1 MARTTFRF
9 ADLRLIAVGL
19 VFVLAWAGIGYK
31 LFRVQGADAATLAQR
46 GFDQRVRHET
56 IQARR
61 GTIYDRDG
69 IELAVTVNG
78 KALVAD
84 PSLVEAPGEAAEILA
99 PIIGADYVE
108 LVQRLEA
115 DGRFTY
121 VARRLESETVERASE
136 AIESADLVGFS
147 FLEEP
152 LRIYPSGALAAP
164 VIGLTR
170 LDDGTG
176 VEGIEAV
183 METELG
189 GRPGK
194 RVVERDQAG
203 RAIPQAEFLLEPSVA
218 GSDVVLTLD
227 REIQYTAES
236 SLQTGIDRSN
246 ALGGSVIVLDIATGE
261 ILAMVS
267 LPGFDGSDRST
278 LDPSTLRNR
287 AITDVYEPGS
297 TLKVVTVAAA
307 LEEGVVR
314 PDTPFETPNEIE
326 VGEEIYTD
334 HGYNPPVMTVSDIVA
349 RSSNVGT
356 IKIQG
361 QLGNEAHYR
370 YLDAFGLG
378 RPASIDFAGESTG
391 RLDHVTEW
399 YSATAGPSAAIG
411 YGVGATPLQMAALYA
426 TLANDG
432 EWVEPHVVSEII
444 AWDGERTITEPRRH
458 RVVSA
463 ETART
468 VRTML
473 RGVVEIEGGTG
484 FRAAIDEFPVGGK
497 TGTSNKFIVE
507 TGEYSETE
515 TIAWFIGIAPIDAP
529 EIVVAVVLDT
539 PRGTTDG
546 GRYDMKF
553 GGTSAAPIFADI
565 AESTLHQLG
574 VSPTHDGDA

>member
-1 MARTTFRF
+1 MARTKFRF
-9 ADLRLIAVGL
+9 VDLRLIAVGL
-19 VFVLAWAGIGYK
+19 VFVLAWAGIGYR
-31 LFRVQGADAATLAQR
+31 LFRVQGADAAELAQL

-56 IQARR
+56 IQAKR
-61 GTIYDRDG
+61 GTIYDREG
-69 IELAVTVNG
+69 IELAVTVYG

-84 PSLVEAPGEAAEILA
+84 PSLVEAPEEAAAILA
-99 PIIGADYVE
+99 PIVDVDYVE
-108 LVQRLEA
+108 LIQRLEG

-121 VARRLESETVERASE
+121 VARRLESDTVERARE
-136 AIESADLVGFS
+136 AIESADLIGFS
-147 FLEEP
+147 FVEEP

-164 VIGLTR
+164 VIGITR

-176 VEGIEAV
+176 IEGIEAV
-183 METELG
+183 METELAG
-189 GRPGK
+189 HSGK
-194 RVVERDQAG
+194 RVVERDQSG
-203 RAIPQAEFLLEPSVA
+203 RAIPQADFLLEPSVA

-227 REIQYTAES
+227 REIQYISET
-236 SLQTGIDRSN
+236 SLQAGIDRSG
-246 ALGGSVIVLDIATGE
+246 ALGGSVIVLDIANGE

-326 VGEEIYTD
+326 IGDETYSD
-334 HGYNPPVMTVSDIVA
+334 HGSNPPVMTVSDIVA
-349 RSSNVGT
+349 QSSNVGT
-356 IKIQG
+356 IKIQR

-391 RLDHVTEW
+391 RLDHVSEW
-399 YSATAGPSAAIG
+399 NNVAAGPSAAIG
-411 YGVGATPLQMAALYA
+411 YGVGATPLQMASVFA

-432 EWVEPHVVSEII
+432 EWVEPHVIAEIVGS
-444 AWDGERTITEPRRH
+444 DGGRTITEPRRH

-468 VRTML
+468 MRTML
-473 RGVVEIEGGTG
+473 RRVVEDGTG

-497 TGTSNKFIVE
+497 TGTTDKFDVA
-507 TGEYSETE
+507 TGKYSDTD
-515 TIAWFIGIAPIDAP
+515 TIAWFIGIAPIDDP
-529 EIVVAVVLDT
+529 EIVVVVVLDS
-539 PRGTTDG
+539 PSGMIAG
-546 GRYDMKF
+546 GYDMSF
-553 GGTSAAPIFADI
+553 GGTSAAPIFAEI

-574 VSPTHDGDA
+574 VSPTHNGDA

>member
-1 MARTTFRF
+1 MARTKFRF
-9 ADLRLIAVGL
+9 VDLRLIAVGL
-19 VFVLAWAGIGYK
+19 VFVLAWAGIGYR
-31 LFRVQGADAATLAQR
+31 LFRVQGADAAELAQL

-56 IQARR
+56 IQAKR
-61 GTIYDRDG
+61 GTIYDREG
-69 IELAVTVNG
+69 IELAVTVYG

-84 PSLVEAPGEAAEILA
+84 PSLVEAPGEAAAILA
-99 PIIGADYVE
+99 PIVDVDYVE
-108 LVQRLEA
+108 LIQRLEG

-121 VARRLESETVERASE
+121 VARRLESDTVERARE
-136 AIESADLVGFS
+136 AIESADLIGFS
-147 FLEEP
+147 FAEEP
-152 LRIYPSGALAAP
+152 LRIYPSGAIAAP
-164 VIGLTR
+164 VIGITR

-176 VEGIEAV
+176 IEGIEAV
-183 METELG
+183 METELAG
-189 GRPGK
+189 HPGK
-194 RVVERDQAG
+194 RVVERDQSG
-203 RAIPQAEFLLEPSVA
+203 RAIPQGEFLLEPSVA

-227 REIQYTAES
+227 REIQYISET
-236 SLQTGIDRSN
+236 SLQAGIDRSG
-246 ALGGSVIVLDIATGE
+246 ALGGSVIVLDIVNGE

-326 VGEEIYTD
+326 VGDETYSD
-334 HGYNPPVMTVSDIVA
+334 HGSNPPVMTVSDIVA
-349 RSSNVGT
+349 KSSNVGT
-356 IKIQG
+356 IKIQR

-391 RLDHVTEW
+391 RLDHVSEW
-399 YSATAGPSAAIG
+399 NNVAAGPSAAIG
-411 YGVGATPLQMAALYA
+411 YGVGATPLQMASVFA

-432 EWVEPHVVSEII
+432 EWVEPHVIAEII
-444 AWDGERTITEPRRH
+444 GSDGGRTITEPRRH

-468 VRTML
+468 MRTML
-473 RGVVEIEGGTG
+473 RRVVEDGTG

-497 TGTSNKFIVE
+497 TGTSDKFDVA
-507 TGEYSETE
+507 TGKYSDTE
-515 TIAWFIGIAPIDAP
+515 TIAWFIGIAPIDDP
-529 EIVVAVVLDT
+529 KIVVVVVLDS
-539 PRGTTDG
+539 PSVMIAG
-546 GRYDMKF
+546 GYDMSF
-553 GGTSAAPIFADI
+553 GGTSAAPIFAEI

>member
-1 MARTTFRF
+1 MTRTKFHF
-9 ADLRLIAVGL
+9 VDLRLITVGL
-19 VFVLAWAGIGYK
+19 VFVLAWVGIGYR
-31 LFRVQGADAATLAQR
+31 LFQVQGADAAVLTQR

-56 IQARR
+56 IPAKR

-69 IELAVTVNG
+69 IELAVTVHG

-84 PSLVEAPGEAAEILA
+84 PSLVEAPVEAAAILA
-99 PIIGADYVE
+99 PIVGVDYVE
-108 LVQRLEA
+108 LIQRLEG

-121 VARRLESETVERASE
+121 VARRLESDMVDAATE
-136 AIESADLVGFS
+136 AIEAADLVGFS
-147 FLEEP
+147 FREEP
-152 LRIYPSGALAAP
+152 VRIYPSGALAAP

-170 LDDGTG
+170 LDDGAG
-176 VEGIEAV
+176 IEGIEAV
-183 METELG
+183 MDTELG

-203 RAIPQAEFLLEPSVA
+203 RAIPQAEFLLEPSVS

-236 SLQTGIDRSN
+236 SLQSGIDRSG
-246 ALGGSVIVLDIATGE
+246 ALGGSVIVLDVANGE

-267 LPGFDGSDRST
+267 LPGFDGSDRSA

-314 PDTPFETPNEIE
+314 PDTPFETPQELD
-326 VGEEIYTD
+326 VGEETYTD
-334 HGYNPPVMTVSDIVA
+334 HGYNPPVMTVADIVA
-349 RSSNVGT
+349 KSSNVGT
-356 IKIQG
+356 IKIQR

-378 RPASIDFAGESTG
+378 RPASIDFAGESSG

-399 YSATAGPSAAIG
+399 YAETAGTSAAIG
-411 YGVGATPLQMAALYA
+411 YGIGATPLQMAAVYA
-426 TLANDG
+426 TMANDG
-432 EWVEPHVVSEII
+432 EWVEPHVVMEII
-444 AWDGERTITEPRRH
+444 ASDGERTITEPRRH
-458 RVVSA
+458 QVISA

-468 VRTML
+468 MRTML
-473 RGVVEIEGGTG
+473 RRVVQDGTG
-484 FRAAIDEFPVGGK
+484 FRANIDEFPVGGK

-507 TGEYSETE
+507 TGKYSETE
-515 TIAWFIGIAPIDAP
+515 TIAWFIGIAPIDDP
-529 EIVVAVVLDT
+529 EIVVAVVLDA
-539 PRGTTDG
+539 PSGTIDG
-546 GRYDMKF
+546 GRYDMSF
-553 GGTSAAPIFADI
+553 GGTSAAPIFAEI
-565 AESTLHQLG
+565 AESALHQLG
-574 VSPTHDGDA
+574 VSPTHDGDG

>member
-1 MARTTFRF
+1 MARTKFRF
-9 ADLRLIAVGL
+9 VDLRLIAVGL
-19 VFVLAWAGIGYK
+19 VFVLAWAGIGYR
-31 LFRVQGADAATLAQR
+31 LFRVQGADAAELAQL

-56 IQARR
+56 IQAKR
-61 GTIYDRDG
+61 GTIYDREG
-69 IELAVTVNG
+69 IELAVTVYG

-84 PSLVEAPGEAAEILA
+84 PSLVEAPGEAAAILA
-99 PIIGADYVE
+99 PIVGVDYVE
-108 LVQRLEA
+108 LIQRLEG

-121 VARRLESETVERASE
+121 VARRLESDTVERARE
-136 AIESADLVGFS
+136 AIESADLIGFS
-147 FLEEP
+147 FVEEP

-164 VIGLTR
+164 VIGITR

-176 VEGIEAV
+176 IEGIEAV
-183 METELG
+183 METELAG
-189 GRPGK
+189 HPGK
-194 RVVERDQAG
+194 RVVERDQSG

-227 REIQYTAES
+227 REIQFISET
-236 SLQTGIDRSN
+236 SLQAGIDRSG
-246 ALGGSVIVLDIATGE
+246 ALGGSVIVLDIANGE

-297 TLKVVTVAAA
+297 TLKVVAVAAA

-314 PDTPFETPNEIE
+314 PDTPFETPDEIE
-326 VGEEIYTD
+326 VGDETYSD
-334 HGYNPPVMTVSDIVA
+334 HGSNPPVMTVSDIVA
-349 RSSNVGT
+349 QSSNVGT
-356 IKIQG
+356 IKIQR

-391 RLDHVTEW
+391 RLDHVSEW
-399 YSATAGPSAAIG
+399 NNAAAGPSAAIG
-411 YGVGATPLQMAALYA
+411 YGVGATPLQMASVFA

-432 EWVEPHVVSEII
+432 EWVEPHVIAEIV
-444 AWDGERTITEPRRH
+444 ASDGERSITEPRRH

-468 VRTML
+468 MRTML
-473 RGVVEIEGGTG
+473 RRVVEDGTG

-497 TGTSNKFIVE
+497 TGTTDKFDVN
-507 TGEYSETE
+507 TGTYSDTE
-515 TIAWFIGIAPIDAP
+515 TIAWFIGIAPIDDP
-529 EIVVAVVLDT
+529 KIVVVVVLDA
-539 PRGTTDG
+539 PSGMIAG
-546 GRYDMKF
+546 GYDMSF
-553 GGTSAAPIFADI
+553 GGTSAAPIFAEI

-574 VSPTHDGDA
+574 VSPAHNGDA

>member
-1 MARTTFRF
+1 MAQTKFRF
-9 ADLRLIAVGL
+9 VDLRLIAVGL
-19 VFVLAWAGIGYK
+19 VFVLAWAGIGYR
-31 LFRVQGADAATLAQR
+31 LFRVQGADAAELAQL

-56 IQARR
+56 IQAKR
-61 GTIYDRDG
+61 GTIYDRAG
-69 IELAVTVNG
+69 IELAVTVYG

-84 PSLVEAPGEAAEILA
+84 PSLVEAPGEAAAILA
-99 PIIGADYVE
+99 PIVGVDYVG
-108 LVQRLEA
+108 LIQRLEG

-121 VARRLESETVERASE
+121 VARRLESDTVERARE
-136 AIESADLVGFS
+136 AIESADLIGFS
-147 FLEEP
+147 FVEEP

-164 VIGLTR
+164 VIGITR

-176 VEGIEAV
+176 IEGIEAV
-183 METELG
+183 METELAG
-189 GRPGK
+189 HPGK
-194 RVVERDQAG
+194 RVVERDQSG
-203 RAIPQAEFLLEPSVA
+203 RAIPQADFLLEPSVA

-227 REIQYTAES
+227 REIQYISET
-236 SLQTGIDRSN
+236 SLQAGIDRSG
-246 ALGGSVIVLDIATGE
+246 ALGGSVIVLDIANGE

-314 PDTPFETPNEIE
+314 PDTPFETPNEIV
-326 VGEEIYTD
+326 VGDQTYSD
-334 HGYNPPVMTVSDIVA
+334 HGSNPPVMTVSDIVA
-349 RSSNVGT
+349 QSSNVGT
-356 IKIQG
+356 IKIQS

-391 RLDHVTEW
+391 RLDHVSEW
-399 YSATAGPSAAIG
+399 NNVAAGPSAAIG
-411 YGVGATPLQMAALYA
+411 YGVGATPLQMASVFA

-432 EWVEPHVVSEII
+432 EWVEPHVIAEIV
-444 AWDGERTITEPRRH
+444 ASDGERTITEPRSH

-468 VRTML
+468 MRTML
-473 RGVVEIEGGTG
+473 RRVVEDGTG

-497 TGTSNKFIVE
+497 TGTTDKFDVD
-507 TGEYSETE
+507 TGKYSDTE
-515 TIAWFIGIAPIDAP
+515 TIAWFIGIAPIDDP
-529 EIVVAVVLDT
+529 KIVVVVVLDA
-539 PRGTTDG
+539 PG
-546 GRYDMKF
+546 GMIAGGYDMSF
-553 GGTSAAPIFADI
+553 GGTSAAPIFAEI

-574 VSPTHDGDA
+574 VSPTHNGDA

>member
-9 ADLRLIAVGL
+9 VDLRLIAVGL
-19 VFVLAWAGIGYK
+19 VFVLAWAGIGYR
-31 LFRVQGADAATLAQR
+31 LFRVQGADAAELAQL

-56 IQARR
+56 IQAKR

-69 IELAVTVNG
+69 LELAVTVHG
-78 KALVAD
+78 EALVAD
-84 PSLVEAPGEAAEILA
+84 PSLVEEPGEAAAVLA
-99 PIIGADYVE
+99 PIVGADYVD
-108 LVQRLEA
+108 LVQRLEG

-121 VARRLESETVERASE
+121 VARRLENETAERAAE
-136 AIESADLVGFS
+136 AIEAADLVGFS
-147 FLEEP
+147 FVDEP
-152 LRIYPSGALAAP
+152 LRIYPSGSLAAP
-164 VIGLTR
+164 VIGITR

-176 VEGIEAV
+176 IEGIEAV

-227 REIQYTAES
+227 REIQYAAET
-236 SLQTGIDRSN
+236 SLQAGIDRSN
-246 ALGGSVIVLDIATGE
+246 ALGGSAIVLDVETGE

-267 LPGFDGSDRST
+267 LPGFDGSDRSL
-278 LDPSTLRNR
+278 LDPATLRNR

-297 TLKVVTVAAA
+297 TLKVVTVAGA

-314 PDTPFETPNEIE
+314 PDTPFETPSEIE
-326 VGEEIYTD
+326 IGEETYAD
-334 HGYNPPVMTVSDIVA
+334 HGSNPDVMTVSEIVA
-349 RSSNVGT
+349 KSSNVGT
-356 IKIQG
+356 IKIQR

-399 YSATAGPSAAIG
+399 NNVAAGPSASIG
-411 YGVGATPLQMAALYA
+411 YGVGTTTLQMAAVYA

-432 EWVEPHVVSEII
+432 EWVEPHVISEIV
-444 AWDGERTITEPRRH
+444 AADGERTITEPRSH
-458 RVVSA
+458 QVVSA

-468 VRTML
+468 IRTML
-473 RGVVEIEGGTG
+473 RGVVEDGTG
-484 FRAAIDEFPVGGK
+484 FRADIDEFPVGGK

-515 TIAWFIGIAPIDAP
+515 TIAWFIGIAPIDNP
-529 EIVVAVVLDT
+529 EIVVAVVLDA
-539 PRGTTDG
+539 PSGTIED
-546 GRYDMKF
+546 GRYDMRF
-553 GGTSAAPIFADI
+553 GGTSAAPIFAEI
-565 AESTLHQLG
+565 AESALHQLG

>member
-1 MARTTFRF
+1 MTRTKFRF
-9 ADLRLIAVGL
+9 VDLRLIVVGL
-19 VFVLAWAGIGYK
+19 VFVLAWAGIGYR
-31 LFRVQGADAATLAQR
+31 LFQVQGAEAAGFAQL

-56 IQARR
+56 IPAKR

-69 IELAVTVNG
+69 IELAVTVHG

-84 PSLVEAPGEAAEILA
+84 PSLVEEPGEAAAILA
-99 PIIGADYVE
+99 PIVGADFVE

-115 DGRFTY
+115 DGKFTY
-121 VARRLESETVERASE
+121 VARRLEHETVERVLE
-136 AIESADLVGFS
+136 AIESADLIGFS
-147 FLEEP
+147 LIEEP

-176 VEGIEAV
+176 IEGIEAV
-183 METELG
+183 MDTELG

-227 REIQYTAES
+227 REIQYTSES
-236 SLQTGIDRSN
+236 SLQSGIDRSG
-246 ALGGSVIVLDIATGE
+246 ALGGSVIVMDIATGE

-278 LDPSTLRNR
+278 LDPPTLRNR

-326 VGEEIYTD
+326 VGEETYTD
-334 HGYNPPVMTVSDIVA
+334 HGYNPSVMTVSDIVA
-349 RSSNVGT
+349 KSSNVGT
-356 IKIQG
+356 IKIQR

-378 RPASIDFAGESTG
+378 RAASIDFAGESTG

-399 YSATAGPSAAIG
+399 NNAAAGPSAAIG
-411 YGVGATPLQMAALYA
+411 YGVGATPLQMASVYA

-432 EWVEPHVVSEII
+432 EWIEPHIVSEIV
-444 AWDGERTITEPRRH
+444 ASDGERTITEPRRH
-458 RVVSA
+458 QVVSV

-468 VRTML
+468 MRTML
-473 RGVVEIEGGTG
+473 RRVVEDGTG

-497 TGTSNKFIVE
+497 TGTSDKFIVE
-507 TGEYSETE
+507 TGKYSETE

-529 EIVVAVVLDT
+529 EIVVAVVLDA
-539 PRGTTDG
+539 PSGTIDG
-546 GRYDMKF
+546 GRYDMRF
-553 GGTSAAPIFADI
+553 GGTSAAPIFAEI
-565 AESTLHQLG
+565 AESALHQLG
-574 VSPTHDGDA
+574 VSPTHDRDA

>member
-1 MARTTFRF
+1 MARSTFRF
-9 ADLRLIAVGL
+9 GDLRLIAVGL
-19 VFVLAWAGIGYK
+19 IFVLAWGAIGYK
-31 LFRVQGADAATLAQR
+31 LFRVQGADAAELAQL

-56 IQARR
+56 IQAKR

-69 IELAVTVNG
+69 LELAVTIHG
-78 KALVAD
+78 EALVAD
-84 PSLVEAPGEAAEILA
+84 PSLVEDPAEAAAILA
-99 PIIGADYVE
+99 PIVGADYVE

-121 VARRLESETVERASE
+121 IARRLESHTVEEATE
-136 AIESADLVGFS
+136 AIEAADLAGFS
-147 FLEEP
+147 FRSEP
-152 LRIYPSGALAAP
+152 LRIYPSGSLAAP
-164 VIGLTR
+164 VIGITR

-176 VEGIEAV
+176 IEGIESV
-183 METELG
+183 MDTELG

-203 RAIPQAEFLLEPSVA
+203 RAIPQAEFLLEPSVP

-227 REIQYTAES
+227 REIQYAAETA
-236 SLQTGIDRSN
+236 LQGGIDRSN
-246 ALGGSVIVLDIATGE
+246 ALGGSAIVLDVETGE

-267 LPGFDGSDRST
+267 LPGFDGSDRTT
-278 LDPSTLRNR
+278 LDPATLRNR

-297 TLKVVTVAAA
+297 TLKVVTVAGA

-314 PDTPFETPNEIE
+314 PDTPFETPQEIE

-334 HGYNPPVMTVSDIVA
+334 HGYNPSVMNVSDIVA
-349 RSSNVGT
+349 QSSNVGT
-356 IKIQG
+356 IKIQR

-399 YSATAGPSAAIG
+399 NNAAAGPSAAIG
-411 YGVGATPLQMAALYA
+411 YGVGATPLQMAAVYA

-432 EWVEPHVVSEII
+432 EWVEPHVVSEIVDS
-444 AWDGERTITEPRRH
+444 DGERTVTEPRRH
-458 RVVSA
+458 QVVSVD
-463 ETART
+463 TART

-473 RGVVEIEGGTG
+473 RGVVEDGTG
-484 FRAAIDEFPVGGK
+484 FRADIDEFPVGGK
-497 TGTSNKFIVE
+497 TGTSDKFIVE
-507 TGEYSETE
+507 TGKYSETE
-515 TIAWFIGIAPIDAP
+515 TIAWFIGIAPIDDP
-529 EIVVAVVLDT
+529 EIVVAIVLDA
-539 PRGTTDG
+539 PKGTIEG
-546 GRYDMKF
+546 GLYDMKF

-574 VSPTHDGDA
+574 VSPTHDSDA

>member
-9 ADLRLIAVGL
+9 IDVRLITIGL
-19 VFVLAWAGIGYK
+19 VFVLAWAGIGYR
-31 LFRVQGADAATLAQR
+31 LFQIQGADAAKLEQL
-46 GFDQRVRHET
+46 GFDQRVRHE
-56 IQARR
+56 IIEAKR

-69 IELAVTVNG
+69 LELAVTVYG
-78 KALVAD
+78 KALIAD
-84 PSLVEAPGEAAEILA
+84 PSLVEAPEEAAALLA
-99 PIIGADYVE
+99 PIVGADYVE
-108 LVQRLEA
+108 LIQRLEA

-121 VARRLESETVERASE
+121 VARRLESDTVERATA

-147 FLEEP
+147 FIDEP
-152 LRIYPSGALAAP
+152 LRIYPAGALAAP

-170 LDDGTG
+170 VDDGSG
-176 VEGIEAV
+176 IEGIEAV

-227 REIQYTAES
+227 REIQYTAET
-236 SLQTGIDRSN
+236 SLQWGIERSN
-246 ALGGSVIVLDIATGE
+246 AIGGSVIVMDIESSE

-267 LPGFDGSDRST
+267 LPGFDASDRST
-278 LDPSTLRNR
+278 LDPATLRNR

-314 PDTPFETPNEIE
+314 PDTPFETPPEIE
-326 VGEEIYTD
+326 IGNETYAD
-334 HGYNPPVMTVSDIVA
+334 HGYNPAVMTVSDIVA
-349 RSSNVGT
+349 KSSNVGT
-356 IKIQG
+356 IKIQR

-391 RLDHVTEW
+391 RLDHVSEW
-399 YSATAGPSAAIG
+399 NNSAAGPSAAIG
-411 YGVGATPLQMAALYA
+411 YGIGATPLQMAAVYA
-426 TLANDG
+426 TVANNG

-444 AWDGERTITEPRRH
+444 GADGERTITEPRRH
-458 RVVSA
+458 QVISA
-463 ETART
+463 DTART
-468 VRTML
+468 LRTML
-473 RGVVEIEGGTG
+473 RRVVEDGTG
-484 FRAAIDEFPVGGK
+484 FRADLTEFPVGGK

-507 TGEYSETE
+507 TGKYSETE
-515 TIAWFIGIAPIDAP
+515 TIAWFIGIAPIDDP
-529 EIVVAVVLDT
+529 EIVVVVVLDA
-539 PRGTTDG
+539 PSGATDG
-546 GRYDMKF
+546 GLYDMKF
-553 GGTSAAPIFADI
+553 GGTSAAPIFAEI
-565 AESTLHQLG
+565 AESALHQLG
-574 VSPTHDGDA
+574 VSPTHDGDD

>member
-1 MARTTFRF
+1 MARTKFRF
-9 ADLRLIAVGL
+9 VDLRLIAVGL
-19 VFVLAWAGIGYK
+19 VFVLAWAGIGYR
-31 LFRVQGADAATLAQR
+31 LFRVQGADAAELAQL

-56 IQARR
+56 IQAKR
-61 GTIYDRDG
+61 GTIYDREG
-69 IELAVTVNG
+69 IELAVTVYG

-84 PSLVEAPGEAAEILA
+84 PSLVEAPGEAAAILA
-99 PIIGADYVE
+99 PIVDVDYVE
-108 LVQRLEA
+108 LIQRLEA

-121 VARRLESETVERASE
+121 VARRLESDTVERARE
-136 AIESADLVGFS
+136 AIESADLIGFS
-147 FLEEP
+147 FVEEP

-164 VIGLTR
+164 VIGITR

-176 VEGIEAV
+176 IEGIEAV
-183 METELG
+183 METELAG
-189 GRPGK
+189 HPGK

-203 RAIPQAEFLLEPSVA
+203 RAIPQGEFLLEPSVS

-227 REIQYTAES
+227 REIQYISET
-236 SLQTGIDRSN
+236 SLQAGIDRSG
-246 ALGGSVIVLDIATGE
+246 ALGGSVIVLDIANGE

-307 LEEGVVR
+307 LDEGVVR

-326 VGEEIYTD
+326 VGDETYSD
-334 HGYNPPVMTVSDIVA
+334 HGSNPPVMTVSDIVA
-349 RSSNVGT
+349 QSSNVGT
-356 IKIQG
+356 IKIQR

-391 RLDHVTEW
+391 RLDHVSEW
-399 YSATAGPSAAIG
+399 NNVAAGPSAAIG
-411 YGVGATPLQMAALYA
+411 YGVGATPLQMASVFA

-432 EWVEPHVVSEII
+432 EWVEPHVIAEIV
-444 AWDGERTITEPRRH
+444 ASDGERTITEPRRH
-458 RVVSA
+458 RVVSP

-468 VRTML
+468 MRTML
-473 RGVVEIEGGTG
+473 RRVVEDGTG
-484 FRAAIDEFPVGGK
+484 FRADIDEFPVGGK
-497 TGTSNKFIVE
+497 TGTSDKFDVA
-507 TGEYSETE
+507 TGKYSETE
-515 TIAWFIGIAPIDAP
+515 TIAWFIGIAPIDNP
-529 EIVVAVVLDT
+529 EIVVVVVLDA
-539 PRGTTDG
+539 PSGMIAG
-546 GRYDMKF
+546 GYDMSF
-553 GGTSAAPIFADI
+553 GGTSAAPIFAEI